1 MSNKILSIK
10 DPEFK
15 ALVKQKTKLWRE
27 LDNSRTKHAG
37 TDCIQDQWGT
47 YVPMERVRKLL
58 DVMDQLVEVDN
69 GDESRGGRYSRA
81 ALLLSLNYLDEAE
94 TEFKLLV
101 AQDPEEPLLN
111 RELVVIAARR
121 GDFVEAIKIAA
132 ILNTSPNKSYHLS
145 ENNII
150 EEYESHK
157 RLTRPRSVFDWKR

>member
-1 MSNKILSIK
+1 MSNKILAIK
-10 DPEFK
+10 SAEFK
-15 ALVKQKTKLWRE
+15 TLAKQKAKLWRE

-47 YVPMERVRKLL
+47 YVPLERVKKLL
-58 DVMDQLVEVDN
+58 DVMDQLIEVDDTDQSN
-69 GDESRGGRYSRA
+69 ALRYSKA
-81 ALLLSLNYLDEAE
+81 SLLLSLNYLDEAE
-94 TEFKLLV
+94 KEFKLLV
-101 AQDPEEPLLN
+101 AQDPEEPLRN

-121 GDFVEAIKIAA
+121 GDFAEANRIAA